1 MTPPHRPAKDRPRP
15 ATPMPATPTPP
26 TPTPPTRRAHDD
38 DGFSTAELLANA
50 AFAIV
55 ALFAIWQA
63 LQALGVDVISQIGAQ
78 LSGGL

>member
-1 MTPPHRPAKDRPRP
+1 MLTLALTLF
-15 ATPMPATPTPP
+15 AAS
-26 TPTPPTRRAHDD
+26 RARLRDEG
-38 DGFSTAELLANA
+38 GFSTAELLANA

-63 LQALGVDVISQIGAQ
+63 LQALGINVINQIGTQ

>member
-1 MTPPHRPAKDRPRP
+1 MLTPALTLV
-15 ATPMPATPTPP
+15 AAC
-26 TPTPPTRRAHDD
+26 RARLRED

-63 LQALGVDVISQIGAQ
+63 LQALGVNVINQIGAQ

>member
-1 MTPPHRPAKDRPRP
+1 
-15 ATPMPATPTPP
+15 MPSPSPS
-26 TPTPPTRRAHDD
+26 RLHDD
-38 DGFSTAELLANA
+38 AGFSTAELLANA